1 MVKGSIKMADL
12 LYRTKSVCPSCLK
25 VIDARIV
32 EIDREIYME
41 KSCAEHGE
49 YRELIWQDSRENY
62 LNWLHYGGLTDFQVE
77 NDNCPYNCGFCKNH
91 RQAVCS
97 AALMVTNRCNAD
109 CPVCFTADSQN
120 GFYEPPLNELV
131 ELLNYYRAAAGEGAP
146 LEFCGGEPTVRDDL
160 PDLAAAA
167 RNMGFD
173 YIQLNTNGIRL
184 AADFQYTL
192 DLKKKGVTTVYLGF
206 DGTSDGPYL
215 YKYGR
220 NLLADKLK
228 AIANC
233 SQAGLAV
240 VLTPCIIPGVND
252 QEIGNIIRLAKEWLP
267 TVRGVFFQPI
277 SYFGNYPANKRPRI
291 TIPAIIREIE
301 RQSGGEIPSGS
312 FLPAACEHPQCS
324 FNGFFR
330 LDAAGKFR
338 AITHFQKRAAGQ
350 NAAAR
355 VRRMLKSNWSPGAQK
370 QLTIGGMAFQDAWN
384 LDLGRLRRCT
394 IGIIGKDQRLIP
406 LCAKYLTNDKGK
418 KLYAG
423 IS

>member
-12 LYRTKSVCPSCLK
+12 IYRTKSVCPSCLK

-32 EIDREIYME
+32 EVGGEIYMD

-49 YRELIWQDSRENY
+49 YRELIWQDSRDNFLKW
-62 LNWLHYGGLTDFQVE
+62 LNYGGLTDFKVE
-77 NDNCPYNCGFCKNH
+77 NDNCPYTCGLCKNH
-91 RQAVCS
+91 RQTVCS
-97 AALMVTNRCNAD
+97 AALMVTNRCDAN
-109 CPVCFTADSQN
+109 CPVCFTADQKN
-120 GFYEPPLNELV
+120 GIYEPSLNELV
-131 ELLNYYRAAAGEGAP
+131 ALLIYYRSVAGEGAP

-160 PDLAAAA
+160 PDLAEAA

-173 YIQLNTNGIRL
+173 YIQLNTNGMRL
-184 AADFQYTL
+184 AADLQYTL

-252 QEIGNIIRLAKEWLP
+252 HEIGNIIHLAKEWLP
-267 TVRGVFFQPI
+267 NVRGVFFQPI
-277 SYFGNYPANKRPRI
+277 SYFGNYPDNKRPRI

-301 RQSGGEIPSGS
+301 RQSDGEISSVS

-330 LDAAGKFR
+330 LDPAGKLR
-338 AITHFQKRAAGQ
+338 AVTHFQKRVVEPDAAS
-350 NAAAR
+350 R
-355 VRRMLKSNWSPGAQK
+355 VRRMQKSNWIVGAQK

-384 LDLGRLRRCT
+384 LDVERLRRCT
-394 IGIIGKDQRLIP
+394 IGIIGKDRRLIP
-406 LCAKYLTNDKGK
+406 LCAKYLTDEKGN
-418 KLYAG
+418 KLYDG

>member
-1 MVKGSIKMADL
+1 MAKGSIKMANL
-12 LYRTKSVCPSCLK
+12 IYRTKSVCPSCLK
-25 VIDARIV
+25 VIDAWIV
-32 EIDREIYME
+32 EIGQEIYME
-41 KSCAEHGE
+41 KSCTEHGA

-62 LNWLHYGGLTDFQVE
+62 LKWLNYGGLTDFKVE
-77 NDNCPYNCGFCKNH
+77 TDHCPHTCGLCQNH

-97 AALMVTNRCNAD
+97 AALMVTNRCNAN

-120 GFYEPPLNELV
+120 GLYEPPLNELV
-131 ELLNYYRAAAGEGAP
+131 DLLTYYRSAAGEGCP

-160 PDLAAAA
+160 PDLAEAA

-184 AADFQYTL
+184 AADLQYTL
-192 DLKKKGVTTVYLGF
+192 KLKEKGITTIYLGF
-206 DGTSDGPYL
+206 DGTSSGPYV

-220 NLLADKLK
+220 DILADKLK

-252 QEIGNIIRLAKEWLP
+252 HEIGKIIRLAKEWLP

-277 SYFGNYPANKRPRI
+277 SYFGNYPANQRPRI

-324 FNGFFR
+324 FNGFFL
-330 LDAAGKFR
+330 LDAAGKLSAVTR
-338 AITHFQKRAAGQ
+338 FQQRVMAG
-350 NAAAR
+350 NAADR
-355 VRRMLKSNWSPGAQK
+355 VRRMLKRNWTAGAQK

-384 LDLGRLRRCT
+384 LDLERLRRCT
-394 IGIIGKDQRLIP
+394 ICIIGKDKKLIP
-406 LCAKYLTNDKGK
+406 LCAKYLTNENGK
-418 KLYAG
+418 KLYDG